1 MCIVRKFTYCGINA
15 AFNHPIAF
23 ENDHGT
29 ASVSLFVYGAL
40 FAVATSEAAQ
50 PPRVPVQST
59 VMLAELRIQRTTII
73 RVPPV
78 TPTTLISEPIRWKE
92 KGGPDCIKWSAIAA
106 AMISSPTSL
115 DVIIRGGKRYRV
127 KLNKSCQAAEF
138 YADFYV
144 KATPDGQICRSRDSI
159 YSRAGGE
166 CGIDK
171 FRTLARAK

>member
-1 MCIVRKFTYCGINA
+1 M
-15 AFNHPIAF
+15 
-23 ENDHGT
+23 
-29 ASVSLFVYGAL
+29 SLFVYGAL
-40 FAVATSEAAQ
+40 LASATPEVAQLSRAPNRSTLVMAQ
-50 PPRVPVQST
+50 
-59 VMLAELRIQRTTII
+59 LRIQRTTII
-73 RVPPV
+73 RVPPASPSV
-78 TPTTLISEPIRWKE
+78 IISEPIRWKD
-92 KGGPDCIKWSAIAA
+92 KSGPDCVRWSAIAA
-106 AMISSPTSL
+106 AMISSPTTL

-171 FRTLARAK
+171 FRTLARTK

>member
-1 MCIVRKFTYCGINA
+1 MSLLMYGVFFA
-15 AFNHPIAF
+15 AA
-23 ENDHGT
+23 T
-29 ASVSLFVYGAL
+29 A
-40 FAVATSEAAQ
+40 EAA
-50 PPRVPVQST
+50 PMPRVPTQRVIRLAQVQ
-59 VMLAELRIQRTTII
+59 IQRTTII
-73 RVPPV
+73 RVPPMS
-78 TPTTLISEPIRWKE
+78 PSIAISEPARFKE

-144 KATPDGQICRSRDSI
+144 KATSDGQICRSRDSI

-166 CGIDK
+166 CGISK
-171 FRTLARAK
+171 FKRLTREK

>member
-1 MCIVRKFTYCGINA
+1 M
-15 AFNHPIAF
+15 
-23 ENDHGT
+23 
-29 ASVSLFVYGAL
+29 SMSLLVYGAL
-40 FAVATSEAAQ
+40 FAAATSEVA
-50 PPRVPVQST
+50 PSPRASNQST
-59 VMLAELRIQRTTII
+59 IMLAQLRIQRTTII
-73 RVPPV
+73 RVPPAAPSSLV
-78 TPTTLISEPIRWKE
+78 SEPVRWKE
-92 KGGPDCIKWSAIAA
+92 KGGPNCIKWSAIAA

-166 CGIDK
+166 CGINK
-171 FRTLARAK
+171 FRRLTRVE

>member
-1 MCIVRKFTYCGINA
+1 LWINA
-15 AFNHPIAF
+15 AFNHAIAF
-23 ENDHGT
+23 ESNHGT
-29 ASVSLFVYGAL
+29 VSMSLFIYSVLFGA
-40 FAVATSEAAQ
+40 ATSVAA
-50 PPRVPVQST
+50 PPQRLRSQQSIT
-59 VMLAELRIQRTTII
+59 LAQVRIQRTTII
-73 RVPPV
+73 RVPPA
-78 TPTTLISEPIRWKE
+78 TPSTLISEPVRWKE
-92 KGGPDCIKWSAIAA
+92 KSGPNCIKWSAIAA
-106 AMISSPTSL
+106 AMISSPTTL

-166 CGIDK
+166 CGINK